1 MPIHPAR
8 AHPRPLVLR
17 NARIHTFDDSRPSAR
32 AIALVDG
39 KVAAFD
45 DAAIALAD
53 RGARA
58 IDPVSYTHL
67 TLPTNREV

>member
-45 DAAIALAD
+45 DAAIALSL
-53 RGARA
+53 
-58 IDPVSYTHL
+58 IHI
-67 TLPTNREV
+67 